1 MNTATA
7 TARAV
12 AAPRLRSLNPM
23 GQLRHVRD
31 EPLRFLTKI
40 VREHGDTVQFRV
52 GPYNLMMFAHPDAVK
67 HVLVNNSANY
77 DKHTPGYD
85 MLAGLLGKGLLTSEG
100 DFWRRQRRIAQ
111 PAFHRR
117 RIAGFADTMLA
128 YTEQMLDAWEDAAA
142 LGRTID
148 LAAEMSA
155 LTLRIVA
162 KTLLGTEMGPVAD
175 QVAEA
180 VTAINVFVDKAT
192 TGFLARVL
200 PTPEHL
206 RAREAI
212 RTLDRIVFDLIAQRR
227 ATQSSR
233 DDLLTMFMEA
243 RDEETGEG
251 MNDRQLRDEVLTMFL
266 AGHETTSN
274 ALAWTFYLLSTHP
287 GIRRRLCAELE
298 AVTGGRAPTLE
309 ELPRLEYLGQVIKES
324 MRLYP
329 PAWTL
334 ERRAREADEIGGY
347 RVPAGTIVLLS
358 AWVTHRHPRYWPNPE
373 GFDPD
378 RFTPE
383 AEKARPR
390 YAYLPFGGG
399 PRQCIGN
406 NFAIM
411 ESQLI
416 VATVLSRFSPWLVPG
431 HPVVPEP
438 LITLRPRHGLQMG
451 LTPTRLGT

>member
-1 MNTATA
+1 MSIATA
-7 TARAV
+7 ETTTPI
-12 AAPRLRSLNPM
+12 AAPRLRYPYPM
-23 GQLRHVRD
+23 GALRHVRD
-31 EPLRFLTKI
+31 QPLQFLTDI
-40 VREHGDTVQFRV
+40 TREHGDVVQFRV
-52 GPYNLMMFAHPDAVK
+52 GPYNTMMVAHPDAIK
-67 HVLVNNSANY
+67 HVLVTNSANY

-85 MLAGLLGKGLLTSEG
+85 MLASLLGNGLLTSEG

-117 RIAGFADTMLA
+117 RIAAFADTMVVF
-128 YTEQMLDAWEDAAA
+128 TEQMLEHWANAAA

-148 LAAEMSA
+148 LAAEMNT

-162 KTLLGTEMGPVAD
+162 KTLLGTEMGPIAEQVAD
-175 QVAEA
+175 A
-180 VTAINVFVDKAT
+180 VTAINVFVNKAT
-192 TGFLARVL
+192 TGIFERYL
-200 PTPEHL
+200 PTRDHL
-206 RAREAI
+206 RAREAV
-212 RTLDRIVFDLIAQRR
+212 RTLDRIVFDLIAERR
-227 ATQSSR
+227 ARTEAS
-233 DDLLTMFMEA
+233 DDLLAMLMEA

-251 MNDRQLRDEVLTMFL
+251 MSDRQLRDEVLTMFL

-287 GIRRRLCAELE
+287 GIQRRLGAELDE
-298 AVTGGRAPTLE
+298 VTGGRSPTLDD
-309 ELPRLEYLGQVIKES
+309 LPRLPYLARVVKES

-334 ERRAREADEIGGY
+334 ERRAREPDEIDGY
-347 RVPAGTIVLLS
+347 RIPAGTLVLIS
-358 AWVTHRHPRYWPNPE
+358 AWVTHRHPKYWPNPE

-378 RFTPE
+378 RFSPE

-390 YAYLPFGGG
+390 YAYFPFGGG

-406 NFAIM
+406 NFAMM

-416 VATVLSRFSPWLVPG
+416 LATILPRFRPWLVPG

-438 LITLRPRHGLQMG
+438 LITLRPRYGLQMG
-451 LTPTRLGT
+451 LS